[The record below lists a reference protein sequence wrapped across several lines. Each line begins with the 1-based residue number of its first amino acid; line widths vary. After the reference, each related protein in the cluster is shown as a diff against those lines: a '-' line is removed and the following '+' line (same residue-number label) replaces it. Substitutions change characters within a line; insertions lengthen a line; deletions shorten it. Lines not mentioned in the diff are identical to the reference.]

1 MNQNYPFVNPPLPYD
16 YDALEPY
23 IDTGTMI
30 LHHDAH
36 LQTYVD
42 NLNKLLRELSTVPND
57 DPDWADSESRQ
68 LAL

>member
-30 LHHDAH
+30 LHHDAD
-36 LQTYVD
+36 LCG
-42 NLNKLLRELSTVPND
+42 
-57 DPDWADSESRQ
+57 
-68 LAL
+68 